1 MGGADGPPTCYD
13 DIDQADV
20 VLIIGSN
27 MAEAHPVT
35 FDRLRNSK
43 KERPEQQIIV
53 VDPSNGNLYTIS
65 YLGRSGGNGTSGGSG
80 LSNPYLPD
88 VGFYRKGPLER
99 RDEAA
104 RILAS
109 DDAMHVKHEEED
121 QNPFRKTEVVATDI
135 LGYQTS
141 SRQGQRNLDD
151 WYWRNTRDRL

>member
-1 MGGADGPPTCYD
+1 MNQFYD
-13 DIDQADV
+13 
-20 VLIIGSN
+20 
-27 MAEAHPVT
+27 E
-35 FDRLRNSK
+35 
-43 KERPEQQIIV
+43 
-53 VDPSNGNLYTIS
+53 
-65 YLGRSGGNGTSGGSG
+65 
-80 LSNPYLPD
+80 PD